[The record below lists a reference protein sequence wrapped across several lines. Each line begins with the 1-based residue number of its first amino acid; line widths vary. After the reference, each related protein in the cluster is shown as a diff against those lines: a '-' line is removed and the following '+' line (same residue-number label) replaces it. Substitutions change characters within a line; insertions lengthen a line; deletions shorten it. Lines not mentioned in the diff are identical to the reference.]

1 MRALIIALV
10 LLFSMPLSAT
20 EPESAPAP
28 KPDTLPMVVLFYADW
43 CYNCKLI
50 VPKLAQAQ
58 KGLEDR
64 LRFIKLDFTDDAKH
78 QESKARTKRLGL
90 YELYL
95 SNKATG
101 WAALMSAD
109 GKTKLGELRI
119 GDTPEQMREKLEKLA
134 S

>member
-1 MRALIIALV
+1 MRALLIALV
-10 LLFSMPLSAT
+10 LLFAAPLSAAD
-20 EPESAPAP
+20 PAPAP
-28 KPDTLPMVVLFYADW
+28 KSDTLPMVVLFYADW

-78 QESKARTKRLGL
+78 QDSKARTKRLGL

-119 GDTPEQMREKLEKLA
+119 ADTPEQMREKLEKLA
-134 S
+134 G